1 VEQESK
7 QFTELLDHANSL
19 IERDE
24 KKNEIQAKMLKLHR
38 LEWGENLWSKPENIR
53 ETRDTHPWDA
63 VRTSVDILSVH
74 EPTITIELPREE
86 PKAEPVEPM
95 GMPDMGMPPMG
106 GMDGGMLDPMA
117 EMEGIAGAA
126 FGEELASTPTIQ
138 GMAGEAPEGSEYN
151 PTEIG
156 ETLEGVVRKSLQDN
170 DQRRK
175 SPLLRD
181 FLVSTFVFDE
191 IVAKVADMRV
201 SPQWNKLPARLK
213 RMSPFKINA
222 CLPMTV
228 HAEWDDFGLAAV
240 LHRYKRSLRE
250 VQRDY
255 GNVSESVKMFEGD
268 PEGNVIFCEW
278 WTRDEMCQWI
288 EKSGVKHHEKQEY
301 GEKTENEQLITPLQ
315 PHDYGFVPY
324 VIATGSGS
332 SMFDGTEEQI
342 APLLYGGWKSNTFYR
357 SNLFLSIAASLA
369 FAESNPKWVYGSE
382 TGEKS
387 FDLNFNFP
395 EVIPTKTGE
404 TVDRLE
410 VGVNEDVYKMLQ
422 EFTSRSERT
431 TISTVAAG
439 QVPQGVSAAA
449 AINLL
454 VQGTKLT
461 IVPAQ
466 NAVGKVYSGIAH
478 MLFDYIKAYGESDV
492 KIMLRQ
498 SVQAIDP
505 AKIPD
510 WVDVKVTLR
519 ADLPQDKAL
528 LYNVAMGAVKQGFIS
543 QETGWDLVGIED
555 KVKERERLD
564 RQLQQATPEELQQG
578 WLSDPDAQ
586 KVTAEQQAQMQQ
598 QQQAQPNVG
607 DATTAALSEGLP
619 FEQNPQAGNP
629 VVDQLNAMQNAISN
643 PRG

>member
-1 VEQESK
+1 MAESK
-7 QFTELLDHANSL
+7 EFTELLEHANAL

-38 LEWGENLWSKPENIR
+38 LDWGESLWSKPENIR

-74 EPTITIELPREE
+74 EPTITIELPRE
-86 PKAEPVEPM
+86 KAEEEQAEPM
-95 GMPDMGMPPMG
+95 GETG
-106 GMDGGMLDPMA
+106 LDPMQ
-117 EMEGIAGAA
+117 EMESIAMAEFDQSQTLEGMTQPEDE
-126 FGEELASTPTIQ
+126 GE
-138 GMAGEAPEGSEYN
+138 EYN

-156 ETLEGVVRKSLQDN
+156 ETLEALIRSALQHN
-170 DQRRK
+170 DRRRK

-181 FLVSTFVFDE
+181 FLTSVFLFDE
-191 IVAKVADMRV
+191 LVAKVADMRL
-201 SPQWNKLPARLK
+201 SPEWDKLPDRLK
-213 RMSPFKINA
+213 RLSPFKINA

-240 LHRYKRSLRE
+240 LHRYKKSLRE
-250 VQRDY
+250 VKRDY
-255 GNVSESVKMFEGD
+255 GAVSEAVKLFEGD

-288 EKSGVKHHEKQEY
+288 EKSGVKHTDKQEY
-301 GEKTENEQLITPLQ
+301 GEKTENEVEITPLKH
-315 PHDYGFVPY
+315 HDYGFVPY
-324 VIATGSGS
+324 VICMGSGS
-332 SMFDGTEEQI
+332 SMFEGTEEQI

-357 SNLFLSIAASLA
+357 SNLFLSIAATLA

-382 TGEKS
+382 TGEKT

-395 EVIPTKTGE
+395 EVIPTKQGE
-404 TVDRLE
+404 TIDRLE
-410 VGVNEDVYKMLQ
+410 VGVNEDVYKMMQ
-422 EFTSRSERT
+422 EFTSRAERT

-466 NAVGKVYSGIAH
+466 NAVGKAYSDIAL
-478 MLFDYIKAYGESDV
+478 MLFDYHKLYGMADS
-492 KIMLRQ
+492 KIMLRDG
-498 SVQAIDP
+498 VRAIDP
-505 AKIPD
+505 AMIPD

-528 LYNVAMGAVKQGFIS
+528 LYNVALNAWKQGFIS
-543 QETGWDLVGIED
+543 KKTGWDMVGIED
-555 KVKERERLD
+555 TVKEQERID
-564 RQLQQATPEELQQG
+564 QEVRDATPEEMMQGKLSEPAQQA
-578 WLSDPDAQ
+578 L
-586 KVTAEQQAQMQQ
+586 TAEQQAQQQQQAMMQQ
-598 QQQAQPNVG
+598 QQGETNVG
-607 DATTAALSEGLP
+607 DATTNAMSEGLP
-619 FEQNPQAGNP
+619 YEQNPQAGGG
-629 VVDQLNAMQNAISN
+629 VIDQLNAMQNAIAN
-643 PRG
+643 PMGG